1 MNNHLKRKIG
11 LWTAI
16 ASAVGIV
23 VASSAMVSLGQGFGI
38 AGPGFIIAMITAM
51 LLNIFVA
58 FTFSELSGMIPRA
71 GGMVHYTLP
80 TMGPL
85 VGMVSVLSG
94 YVLVNMFAGSAEAHI
109 AGIVIHEVFMPSIS
123 PVLISV
129 IFVILLALVNIRG
142 VELFSRVQ
150 IVLTSVMILS
160 IVAIGIIG
168 FTGIGGGEP
177 LETNIE
183 FNSLGMG
190 IFGLTA
196 LAFWLFVG
204 IEFVTP
210 MAEELKK
217 PKLYIPLSM
226 ILGLFIILVA
236 DLIFGSAAIQYVP
249 LDILAGSDSPHM
261 EASSAILGR
270 TGQIWIGLVTILAT
284 ASTLN
289 TLLFAIPRMLYS
301 MAHEGQMPKMF
312 GKLNKWGTPWV
323 SIMFMGSLFLI
334 FILFGVTAKSS
345 ITTFILA
352 GAFCWCIT
360 YIIAHLNVIILRY
373 KYPNAKRS
381 FKSPLGITFQLIGI
395 AGMVYMLLNIFPD
408 PIVKAQIYQYALMF
422 LLITIV
428 YSALWVKIKM
438 KKKLLETTSIEELLL
453 ADTSE
458 DFKDVIEVEDNSKTI
473 EG

>member
-1 MNNHLKRKIG
+1 MTNQLKRKIG

-38 AGPGFIIAMITAM
+38 AGPGFIIAMVAAM
-51 LLNIFVA
+51 LLNVFVA

-109 AGIVIHEVFMPSIS
+109 AGIVIHEVFAPAIS
-123 PVLISV
+123 PTLISV
-129 IFVILLALVNIRG
+129 AFVILLALVNIRG
-142 VELFSRVQ
+142 VELFSKVQ

-160 IVAIGIIG
+160 IVSIGVIG
-168 FTGIGGGEP
+168 LTGIGGGEP
-177 LETNIE
+177 IETNFE

-226 ILGLFIILVA
+226 ILGLFIILIA
-236 DLIFGSAAIQYVP
+236 DFIFGSAAIKYVP

-261 EASSAILGR
+261 EAASAILGR

-301 MAHEGQMPKMF
+301 MANEGQLPMVF
-312 GKLNKWGTPWV
+312 GKLNKWGAPWA
-323 SIMFMGSLFLI
+323 SILFMGSLFLI
-334 FILFGVTAKSS
+334 FVIFGVTGASS

-360 YIIAHLNVIILRY
+360 YIIAHLNVIILRF
-373 KYPNAKRS
+373 KYPDVKRS
-381 FKSPLGITFQLIGI
+381 FKSPLGITFQVIGI
-395 AGMVYMLLNIFPD
+395 AGMVYMLFNIFPD
-408 PIVKAQIYQYALMF
+408 PVVKAQIYQYALIF
-422 LLITIV
+422 LLITLV
-428 YSALWVKIKM
+428 YSVIWVKLKM
-438 KKKLLETTSIEELLL
+438 KKKLFETTTIEELLVE
-453 ADTSE
+453 DTSE
-458 DFKDVIEVEDNSKTI
+458 EIQVDVHDETI
-473 EG
+473 KG